1 MGAGQIPLQF
11 RCSAVYFR
19 CVAAKIPLF
28 GSVAEFRIGPQ
39 LNQSL
44 ARLILARRGA

>member
-19 CVAAKIPLF
+19 CKAEKIPLF
-28 GSVAEFRIGPQ
+28 GGVAGSGWES
-39 LNQSL
+39 N
-44 ARLILARRGA
+44 